1 MSIVHDLMMQ
11 NFQKLSDLKSNIIKI
26 EAIKNK
32 TEHWIANL
40 KYFVDDMLQLKNRNP
55 IKSVTIASQY
65 QFQES

>member
-1 MSIVHDLMMQ
+1 MHLFKHID
-11 NFQKLSDLKSNIIKI
+11 SNIIKI
-26 EAIKNK
+26 EDVKRS

-40 KYFVDDMLQLKNRNP
+40 KYVVDAMLQLKNRNP